1 MVLTWEPAVRT
12 AASGSEI
19 AEQAGE
25 RENEQA
31 GAPRSSQ
38 RRSGAAQGHTEPES
52 CLTLGRSVRC
62 YRHYMHLIIFFL
74 SLLII
79 DLFVQFTLA
88 SYKFYINNYFCVF
101 VYFLFVIIL

>member
-1 MVLTWEPAVRT
+1 MVLTSEPAVCP
-12 AASGSEI
+12 AVSGSEI

-52 CLTLGRSVRC
+52 CLTLGRSVRW
-62 YRHYMHLIIFFL
+62 YRHCLHLTIFF
-74 SLLII
+74 
-79 DLFVQFTLA
+79 
-88 SYKFYINNYFCVF
+88 
-101 VYFLFVIIL
+101 FLFIINVFIQFVLALY